1 MSFIQTLLESLLL
14 EGKIDDINNQ
24 FPHIPNEVKSNIL
37 QRMPNPKSPDTNHY
51 QWLLKQHSLGHL
63 TDSHDIHDILSKFSK
78 NKGTLKKP
86 KLNQYSSINELH
98 QAVNGLEAAPISK
111 KQQAAKDTT
120 ILYSSP
126 TMIVRQHHSHQSAIE
141 AAKLPDSNQVKATV
155 KSAEGEQ
162 IGKANWCVSADSTE
176 GYTRFNHYTNGGTN
190 PVYSIDTIYPDG
202 STRRHIY
209 VTDNSKRTPEF
220 RNEKQDGSEYD
231 LNYTKFAKENPEIMK
246 TPIAIHFNPEKR
258 KQIHLNDFL
267 NGNVEHISND
277 YRYNENDQHA
287 INTHYEKI
295 NKVRNAS
302 VSEINDII
310 KDKKMHIH
318 LASNPN
324 INKTHIDELMKNE
337 NTHFNL
343 LANKG
348 MTIGNNNIQKIV
360 DGNSIL
366 AKKLLIDK
374 HFTDLTSSQY
384 KPLMH
389 SEWGEYIAKKDVL
402 PSEYISELIKNPN
415 NHSELAKREDLND
428 DHISEI
434 LEHPNSNI
442 DLRTRNY
449 LNSKRISELLKNP
462 DNHSILSY
470 RKDLKPEHITELI
483 KNPYNHASLSYRE
496 DLTPEHITEL
506 IKNPYN
512 HRVLA
517 QRKDLKP
524 EHITELIKNPYNHRD
539 LVQREDLKPEHITEL
554 IKNPDNHTDLVSRED
569 FTPSHIT
576 ELLKNPDYPDIS
588 HTMTALFSKN
598 LEPRHIDELLKK
610 PDMDKVLLLNK
621 NLNDESKKY
630 LNDKVTND
638 VKEFVKSNI

>member
-1 MSFIQTLLESLLL
+1 MTFIQTLLETLLL

-98 QAVNGLEAAPISK
+98 QAVNGLGAAPISK

-162 IGKANWCVSADSTE
+162 IGKANWCVSADSAE
-176 GYTRFNHYTNGGTN
+176 GYTRYSHYTNDGTN
-190 PVYSIDTIYPDG
+190 PVYSIDTIHPDG

-209 VTDNSKRTPEF
+209 VTDNSRGNPEF
-220 RNEKQDGSEYD
+220 RNEKQDDTQYD
-231 LNYTKFAKENPEIMK
+231 FKFKKFADENPEIMK
-246 TPIAIHFNPEKR
+246 TPIAHHFDQEKR
-258 KQIHLNDFL
+258 KQTHLNDFL
-267 NGNVEHISND
+267 NGNIEHISSA
-277 YRYNENDQHA
+277 YRYNESQDI
-287 INTHYEKI
+287 INKHYEKI

-302 VSEINDII
+302 THEIDDLI
-310 KDKKMHIH
+310 KDKRWHIH

-324 INKTHIDELMKNE
+324 INQSHINELMKN
-337 NTHFNL
+337 NKTHYNL
-343 LANKG
+343 LNNKG
-348 MTIGNNNIQKIV
+348 MNIGTNNIQQII
-360 DGNSIL
+360 DGNNIS
-366 AKKLLIDK
+366 AKKTLIDY
-374 HFTDLTSSQY
+374 HFNDLHPSQY
-384 KPLMH
+384 KPLIH
-389 SEWGEYIAKKDVL
+389 SEWAEYIIKKHYLKKEHIDEL
-402 PSEYISELIKNPN
+402 IKNPKTHQQLLDRNDLDSNHIHELIKNPDTHKRLMNRHLDSSHIDELIKNPN
-415 NHSELAKREDLND
+415 NHKELTFRHDLAPH
-428 DHISEI
+428 HIDEI
-434 LEHPNSNI
+434 LKNS
-442 DLRTRNY
+442 DD
-449 LNSKRISELLKNP
+449 SF
-462 DNHSILSY
+462 NHHML
-470 RKDLKPEHITELI
+470 
-483 KNPYNHASLSYRE
+483 
-496 DLTPEHITEL
+496 
-506 IKNPYN
+506 
-512 HRVLA
+512 
-517 QRKDLKP
+517 
-524 EHITELIKNPYNHRD
+524 
-539 LVQREDLKPEHITEL
+539 
-554 IKNPDNHTDLVSRED
+554 
-569 FTPSHIT
+569 
-576 ELLKNPDYPDIS
+576 
-588 HTMTALFSKN
+588 ALFSKN
-598 LEPRHIDELLKK
+598 LTPHHIDELLKK